1 MKTLFITLLIILAIG
16 LGVFYFTPK
25 TSTVEISV
33 MRDIT
38 SPHLAEP
45 VSSEIIPFYG
55 LSANEWNGAIFRF
68 QNISNVSFN
77 PVAEASI
84 SSTNEWISNEFQRNN
99 DIKVFNGQVAQIISD
114 STKYKVGWWHASVY
128 LSIANELNL
137 LSKSPAQKRILIVYS
152 SLMENEPNYSFYCEH
167 TFSMLQQAPEKV
179 KEHFEK
185 EQPLNNLN
193 RVEVYLIYQPVNAF
207 SDLQYQVVAGFY
219 KTMLTAAGA
228 KVTITA
234 NLTN

>member
-1 MKTLFITLLIILAIG
+1 MKTLLITLLIILSIG
-16 LGVFYFTPK
+16 FGVFYFTPK
-25 TSTVEISV
+25 PITTEISV
-33 MRDIT
+33 MRDVT
-38 SPHLAEP
+38 SLHLAEP
-45 VSSEIIPFYG
+45 VSSEIIPLFD
-55 LSANEWNGAIFRF
+55 LMASKWDGALFRF
-68 QNISNVSFN
+68 QDISNVSFN

-84 SSTNEWISNEFQRNN
+84 PSVNQWLSNEFQRDNN
-99 DIKVFNGQVAQIISD
+99 IKTFNGQVAQIISD

-152 SLMENEPNYSFYCEH
+152 SLMENNPDFSFYCNH
-167 TFSMLQQAPEKV
+167 VFSMLQNNPVKV

-193 RVEVYLIYQPVNAF
+193 GIEVYLIYQPVNAF

-219 KTMLTAAGA
+219 KTMLTVAGA